1 MIWATIFTET
11 IFTEEM
17 GEGFY
22 HLCLLQLRLRTSKIL
37 KHHDSKYMYFN
48 AKTLSV
54 CLNTVLDQ
62 DLSTLLCTQF
72 SSAKEPDKPL
82 HLLSTL
88 IKSLFIMSVQTG
100 LLLSLLLSNT
110 DLLGQNSSS
119 LLSKIVFVLSVCTRL
134 VNAVLANTHIF
145 LLPPCLVFKPL

>member
-37 KHHDSKYMYFN
+37 KHQDSKHMYFK

-72 SSAKEPDKPL
+72 SSARARQTPPPSEHSHKIPVYNVSPDR
-82 HLLSTL
+82 TTA
-88 IKSLFIMSVQTG
+88 V
-100 LLLSLLLSNT
+100 
-110 DLLGQNSSS
+110 SS
-119 LLSKIVFVLSVCTRL
+119 LIQY
-134 VNAVLANTHIF
+134 
-145 LLPPCLVFKPL
+145 